1 VLDQV
6 DDDRIESLLATVFQ
20 ILLGFLPGEAGDER
34 PWRVAMDQE
43 RRAALIHH
51 VATIGAYANG
61 IGTSRKCDNDARQRG
76 A

>member
-1 VLDQV
+1 
-6 DDDRIESLLATVFQ
+6 
-20 ILLGFLPGEAGDER
+20 
-34 PWRVAMDQE
+34 
-43 RRAALIHH
+43 